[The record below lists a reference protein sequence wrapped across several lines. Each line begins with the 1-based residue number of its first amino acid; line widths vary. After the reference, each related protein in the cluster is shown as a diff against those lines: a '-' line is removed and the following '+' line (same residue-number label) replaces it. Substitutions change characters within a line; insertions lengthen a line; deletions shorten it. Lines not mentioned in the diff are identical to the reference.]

1 MAGSR
6 DRLLAN
12 EFELAVR
19 LEGAAEAVVV
29 MLGVMVIEELREV
42 TEAGLRL
49 PGRRVPPSDEED
61 ASFWDDEDVVPELS
75 RKR

>member
-1 MAGSR
+1 MAGSG
-6 DRLLAN
+6 DLLLVD

-19 LEGAAEAVVV
+19 LEGAAEAEVV
-29 MLGVMVIEELREV
+29 MLGVMVMDELREV
-42 TEAGLRL
+42 TEVGLRL

-75 RKR
+75 RRR